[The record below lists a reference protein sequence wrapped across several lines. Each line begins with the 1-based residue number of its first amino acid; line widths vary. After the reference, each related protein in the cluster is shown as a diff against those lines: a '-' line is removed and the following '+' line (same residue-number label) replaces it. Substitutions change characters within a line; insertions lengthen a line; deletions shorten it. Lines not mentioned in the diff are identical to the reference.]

1 MAKDRPLVL
10 LSWLALLAFEDLPE
24 FSDLPGVPAEHLLQS
39 LLYRLRECGVEASDG
54 VQETVKV
61 VTPFKIAPF
70 HPPSDSLCGSLPP
83 SRRVSWHASCSE
95 PTGECWWSVSPMRWV
110 LFSL

>member
-1 MAKDRPLVL
+1 MAKDKPLVL
-10 LSWLALLAFEDLPE
+10 LSWLALLTFEDLPE
-24 FSDLPGVPAEHLLQS
+24 FSDLTGVPAEHLLQS
-39 LLYRLRECGVEASDG
+39 LLYRLRECGEEASNS

-70 HPPSDSLCGSLPP
+70 HPPSDSFCSSFPP
-83 SRRVSWHASCSE
+83 HAGCPDTRPARSRQVSRLK
-95 PTGECWWSVSPMRWV
+95 VSPIRWV